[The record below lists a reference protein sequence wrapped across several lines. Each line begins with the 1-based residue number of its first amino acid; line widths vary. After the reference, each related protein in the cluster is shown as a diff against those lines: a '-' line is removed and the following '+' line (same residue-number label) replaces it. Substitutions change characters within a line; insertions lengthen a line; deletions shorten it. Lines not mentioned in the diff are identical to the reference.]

1 MPRFRPA
8 RRRLPLRIV
17 VPSRNDPL
25 LRRFT
30 ELIGGPLGHRT
41 APGIVE
47 PGFFTVER
55 VLIVLTTLA
64 ALLSVLVKTPCRVA
78 GWVLPDYFYM
88 GCYSDWPVLFE
99 TRGLAEG
106 MFPFLTPGGV
116 FEYPVLMGLLA
127 GVTALLVP
135 GSGVSAERSLAYFD
149 VNATLVAVVW
159 IITVIVTARM
169 SHRRPWDAAMVA
181 LAPGIVVA
189 GTINWDLWA
198 AMLAAL
204 AMLSFARGRLVLAGV
219 FIGLGTAMKIYPLLI
234 LGAVL
239 LLAIRTGKYRP
250 LVVTTAAAAGTWLAV
265 NLPFML
271 ADFAGWAFFLG
282 FSRDREAGYS
292 SIWYAYNTTVQG
304 QGLPQLGPEFINRAS
319 LVLFLLACIGIAL
332 LVLSAPRRPRLASI
346 VFLIVAALV
355 LTNKVYSP
363 QFVVWLIPLAA
374 LAYPRWRDFLVW
386 QFVEL
391 LHWWAVWMYLGQFTS
406 GGAPEHNIDGAYY
419 VLAVLAHIA
428 ATAYIAYKI
437 VRSILH
443 PEHDPVRRL
452 ETDDPQGGPFDRS
465 GDVLVLD
472 GYAVHRWR
480 SRIGSR

>member
-1 MPRFRPA
+1 MNRPTADVSVRVAWADDA
-8 RRRLPLRIV
+8 RGIAEVQVRAWRSAYADLLPPDV
-17 VPSRNDPL
+17 
-25 LRRFT
+25 
-30 ELIGGPLGHRT
+30 
-41 APGIVE
+41 
-47 PGFFTVER
+47 
-55 VLIVLTTLA
+55 LA
-64 ALLSVLVKTPCRVA
+64 ALEKARTLL
-78 GWVLPDYFYM
+78 GQQLY
-88 GCYSDWPVLFE
+88 
-99 TRGLAEG
+99 AEARESA
-106 MFPFLTPGGV
+106 FAAWT
-116 FEYPVLMGLLA
+116 EA
-127 GVTALLVP
+127 DSAL
-135 GSGVSAERSLAYFD
+135 AERSWSINVLR
-149 VNATLVAVVW
+149 TL
-159 IITVIVTARM
+159 
-169 SHRRPWDAAMVA
+169 
-181 LAPGIVVA
+181 
-189 GTINWDLWA
+189 
-198 AMLAAL
+198 
-204 AMLSFARGRLVLAGV
+204 F
-219 FIGLGTAMKIYPLLI
+219 F
-234 LGAVL
+234 
-239 LLAIRTGKYRP
+239 
-250 LVVTTAAAAGTWLAV
+250 
-265 NLPFML
+265 LPFML

-374 LAYPRWRDFLVW
+374 LAYPRWRDFLIW

-428 ATAYIAYKI
+428 ATAYIVYKI

-465 GDVLVLD
+465 DDVLVLD
-472 GYAVHRWR
+472 SYAVHRWR